1 MRALTIAPFVLGTL
15 LAGCG
20 AAPESEGADQA
31 GLDEAQ
37 VGQTSS
43 ALCTD
48 VGAANYA
55 APLGSSEGSAVSS
68 TSPTRTYGSAQ
79 CQGMYVV
86 EATSTL
92 GKTFNLSATWGEAL
106 PNTEQACPFA
116 LLTATAYG
124 YKNGQWYNLGTKSAG
139 GQWTTFFD
147 SGFCSINVD
156 WAQASSQYSKVRVA
170 AKAAAFLLFSSSPRK
185 VTASVQVPFGPPR

>member
-1 MRALTIAPFVLGTL
+1 MRRLTLVPFVLGSL

-20 AAPESEGADQA
+20 TAPEADDA
-31 GLDEAQ
+31 SVDEAA

-48 VGAANYA
+48 AGAANYSA
-55 APLGSSEGSAVSS
+55 ALGGEGSSVTR
-68 TSPTRTYGSAQ
+68 TSPSRTYGSAA
-79 CQGMYVV
+79 CSGLYVV
-86 EATSTL
+86 EATNTL
-92 GKTFNLSATWGEAL
+92 GKSFQINANWGEAL

-124 YKNGQWYNLGTKSAG
+124 YKNGVWTNLGTKSAG

-147 SGFCSINVD
+147 SGFCSIGVGWSQVN
-156 WAQASSQYSKVRVA
+156 SQYTKVRIA
-170 AKAAAFLLFSSSPRK
+170 SKAAAFLLFSASPRK
-185 VTASVQVPFGPPR
+185 VKGTIEIPSVPR